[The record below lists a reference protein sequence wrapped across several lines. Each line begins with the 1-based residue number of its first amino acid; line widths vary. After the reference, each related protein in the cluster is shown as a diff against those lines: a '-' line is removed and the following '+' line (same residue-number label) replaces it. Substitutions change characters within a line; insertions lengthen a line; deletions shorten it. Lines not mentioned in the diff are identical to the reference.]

1 MIKIK
6 LLAMALLV
14 VCSARAIAQQPIVI
28 KFSHIVANDTP
39 KGLAAEY
46 FKKKAEDYTKGR
58 VKVEVYA
65 NSTLYKDK
73 EEMEALQLGKVQI
86 LAPSLAKF
94 GPLGIREF
102 QVFDLPFMF
111 DSYDQLHRI
120 TEGPIGKLILSK
132 LESKGVRG
140 LNYWD
145 NGFKSFSANT
155 PIRQPSDLKGK
166 KMRVQSSGVLEA
178 QMRALGSIPKVLT
191 FSDVYKALQ
200 VGVIDGT
207 ENPPSNFYTQK
218 LYEVQKHMAITEH
231 GYLGYAVIVNKKFWD
246 GLPPELREQLEKA
259 MNESTVY
266 ANRIAKHQNDQDLEK
281 IKKLGKTDVY
291 NLSSAEREL
300 FKQALLPVQREM
312 APRIG
317 ADLVQAV
324 NAELSVSSKK
334 SGLY

>member
-1 MIKIK
+1 MIRLK
-6 LLAMALLV
+6 LLAASLLFA
-14 VCSARAIAQQPIVI
+14 CSGWAIAQQPIVI

-39 KGLAAEY
+39 KGLAAAY
-46 FKKKAEDYTKGR
+46 FKKRAEEYTKGR

-65 NSTLYKDK
+65 NSTLYKDQ
-73 EEMEALQLGKVQI
+73 EEIEALQQGKVQI

-94 GPLGIREF
+94 GPLGVKEF
-102 QVFDLPFMF
+102 QIFDLPYMF
-111 DSYDQLHRI
+111 GSYDQLHRI
-120 TEGPIGKLILSK
+120 TEGPIGKAILAK
-132 LESKGVRG
+132 LEPKGMRG

-155 PIRQPSDLKGK
+155 VIKQPSDLKGK
-166 KMRVQSSGVLEA
+166 KMRVQPSKVLEA
-178 QMRALGSIPKVLT
+178 QMRALGALPEALG

-200 VGVIDGT
+200 SSVIDGT

-218 LYEVQKHMAITEH
+218 LYDVQKHLAITEH

-246 GLPPELREQLEKA
+246 ALPTDIREQLEKA
-259 MNESTVY
+259 MNDSTVF

-281 IKKLGKTDVY
+281 IKKSGQTAVY
-291 NLSSAEREL
+291 KLSPAEKNA

-317 ADLVQAV
+317 Q
-324 NAELSVSSKK
+324 ELLQSVYNELGSMSDK
-334 SGLY
+334 